1 MQNEGTNSTEIS
13 AFSLLKKILSD
24 DSQILWMSLIYS
36 LIASLFTIAAPIS
49 VQLLINSISFTGMLK
64 PVIVLGLLL
73 LILLLFYSTI
83 NALQF
88 YTTEIFQRRF
98 FARMTSEVGLSI
110 LNASCN
116 SFEKIN
122 QTDMVNR
129 FFEISAIQKYI
140 PKFLTKTF
148 FLIVQ
153 TITGLVLVSFYHP
166 FFLLFSI
173 ALSLSLWLV
182 WKIFYKKALGASI
195 KESKKKYEIASWL
208 EDVAR
213 NHNLFKSSTSGNYAK
228 YKINKLTEEY
238 LSERSD
244 HFSQLFA
251 QVILLLVTYAI
262 ASAALLMIGGSLV
275 INNQLSIG
283 QLVAAELVLSSV
295 LYGFSQFG
303 RDFENLYDLIA
314 SCEKLSQFQTL
325 PSDQKNKKNLVDGD
339 LEIEFKDA
347 TYEYLNRQY
356 KFNLKLNANQ
366 NYLISTI
373 GFSTKKIFTDLIQGF
388 RLAQTGSVNINNVD
402 LRSLNQYDL
411 RSKITFIDNSPMME
425 ISILEYLTFGRTE
438 EVDYAEIE
446 KALKITD
453 LQKVISKSPLGLDLT
468 MTPSGWPFS
477 ESEKIL
483 LKIARAIIQKPKLII
498 IGEVFDMMF
507 PALRQK
513 MLHYLSK
520 ENITVIYFSHRDDGL
535 KDFNHFIFLDKLT
548 HHQFESVAKL
558 QEFEQSIS
566 SHERK

>member
-1 MQNEGTNSTEIS
+1 
-13 AFSLLKKILSD
+13 
-24 DSQILWMSLIYS
+24 MSLIYS

-49 VQLLINSISFTGMLK
+49 VQLLINTISFTGMLK
-64 PVIVLGLLL
+64 PVIIIGLLL
-73 LILLLFYSTI
+73 FVLLLFYAVI

-98 FARMTSEVGLSI
+98 FARMTSQVGLSV
-110 LNASCN
+110 LNASHK
-116 SFEKIN
+116 SFEEIN

-153 TITGLVLVSFYHP
+153 TFAGLILVSFYHP

-173 ALSLSLWLV
+173 VLSLALWLI
-182 WKIFYKKALGASI
+182 WKIFYKKALIASI

-208 EDVAR
+208 EDMAR
-213 NHNLFKSSTSGNYAK
+213 NHNLFKSSNSSNYAK
-228 YKINKLTEEY
+228 RKINQLTGEY
-238 LSERSD
+238 LGERSR
-244 HFSQLFA
+244 HFSRLFA
-251 QVILLLVTYAI
+251 QVILLLATYAI

-283 QLVAAELVLSSV
+283 QLAAAELVLSSV

-314 SCEKLSQFQTL
+314 SCEKLSQFQSLPNDEKGGKTL
-325 PSDQKNKKNLVDGD
+325 PEGD

-347 TYEYLNRQY
+347 TYRYLDRQY
-356 KFNLKLNANQ
+356 NFNLKLKAGE

-373 GFSTKKIFTDLIQGF
+373 GFSTKKVFIDLLHGFCLPNQG
-388 RLAQTGSVNINNVD
+388 LVDINGID
-402 LRSLNQYDL
+402 LRSLNHYEL
-411 RSKITFIDNSPMME
+411 RSKIAFIDNSPMME
-425 ISILEYLTFGRTE
+425 ISIFEYLTFGRAE

-446 KALKITD
+446 KALKITG

-468 MTPSGWPFS
+468 ITPSGWPFS

-513 MLHYLSK
+513 VLNYLSK
-520 ENITVIYFSHRDDGL
+520 EKITVIYFSHRVDGVE
-535 KDFNHFIFLDKLT
+535 DFNHFIFLDKLT
-548 HHQFESVAKL
+548 HHQFESAAKL
-558 QEFEQSIS
+558 QEFEQSILS
-566 SHERK
+566 NEKK